1 VWRASWPNSES
12 CSVSAASRRSSSGD
26 GGNTT
31 GIETDVAPISAD
43 VPPAPAPVVA
53 RSFPV
58 AAAIETALAFAAAA
72 VLVVWAIRDGGYA
85 PEEWLPGGLLLLG
98 ALCASLA
105 SADLR
110 ARLRTKRT
118 PLVLFGLYVA
128 WSYASIAWAQ
138 VPGDAFDGANR
149 TLVYWLVFALF
160 SGLALGRRS
169 GAALVLGWGGAVT
182 VAGIVSLAEAAGAA
196 RPAGH
201 FVLGRLAAP
210 ISYPDADAALF
221 LSACLPLL
229 VLASR
234 PRAWSALRA
243 VTGAAAVAL
252 ADLAFLCQSR
262 GSAVALP
269 LALLL
274 YLIVARSKLRAFVH
288 VVVLVA
294 AAAPAVPALL
304 AVERAVVAGV
314 GWNAAVRHACL
325 WIGVDATLGAAAF
338 ALLALLEPRL
348 RIRSETRAA
357 IGRALVVTGTAA
369 LLGALVLAVAFA
381 HPVSRA
387 ETAWH
392 DFTTNQEA
400 STSTPHIASGLGT
413 SRYDVWRIALRQFVH
428 HPLAGVG
435 SDNYLVGYLQ
445 ERRTHEVSRYP
456 SSIELRAL
464 SETGIVGA
472 VLFFGFLAAAIG
484 QAWRRARRTRAPGV
498 ALACVAG
505 CGYWL
510 VHASVDWFWEFP
522 ALTGA
527 ALALLALAG
536 ATGAPVR
543 QGPARRARL
552 WAPARFAALAGA
564 ALAAAAVLAVPW
576 IAVRLTD
583 EAAASGASSRTY
595 AVLGTAASLNP
606 FSERAALTEAT
617 VAANAGQRQRE
628 WRALQAALRR
638 SPRDWYVYFLLGI
651 VAGQQHRPAL
661 ARSELARAHRL
672 SPQDLVVV
680 YAQRRLAI
688 GRPLSE
694 REVAKILQEVTS
706 TLRGVRQR

>member
-1 VWRASWPNSES
+1 V
-12 CSVSAASRRSSSGD
+12 G
-26 GGNTT
+26 
-31 GIETDVAPISAD
+31 
-43 VPPAPAPVVA
+43 A
-53 RSFPV
+53 RSVPV
-58 AAAIETALAFAAAA
+58 AAAIETALGFAAAG
-72 VLVVWAIRDGGYA
+72 VFVVWAVRDGGYA

-105 SADLR
+105 SADVR

-118 PLVLFGLYVA
+118 PLILFGLYVA

-138 VPGDAFDGANR
+138 VRGDAFDGANR

-182 VAGIVSLAEAAGAA
+182 IAGIVSLAEAAGAA

-234 PRAWSALRA
+234 PRARSALRA

-288 VVVLVA
+288 VVVFVA

-304 AVERAVVAGV
+304 AVERAVVAGA
-314 GWNAAVRHACL
+314 GWNAAVRHGCL
-325 WIGVDATLGAAAF
+325 WIGVDAALGAVGF
-338 ALLALLEPRL
+338 ALLALLDWRL
-348 RIRSETRAA
+348 RIRAETRAA

-369 LLGALVLAVAFA
+369 LLAALVLAGAFA

-400 STSTPHIASGLGT
+400 STSTPHIAAGLGT
-413 SRYDVWRIALRQFVH
+413 SRYDVWRIAVRQFVH

-472 VLFFGFLAAAIG
+472 GLFFGFLAAALG
-484 QAWRRARRTRAPGV
+484 QAWRRARRSRAPGL
-498 ALACVAG
+498 ALACSAG

-510 VHASVDWFWEFP
+510 MHASVDWFWEFP

-536 ATGAPVR
+536 ASDGPPR
-543 QGPARRARL
+543 QLPEPRRHARL
-552 WAPARFAALAGA
+552 WAPARFAAVAGA

-583 EAAASGASSRTY
+583 EAAASVASSQTY

-617 VAANAGQRQRE
+617 VAANAGQHQRE
-628 WRALQAALRR
+628 WQALQAARRR
-638 SPRDWYVYFLLGI
+638 SPHDWYVYFLLGI

-688 GRPLSE
+688 GRPLTE
-694 REVAKILQEVTS
+694 PEVAKILQEVTS